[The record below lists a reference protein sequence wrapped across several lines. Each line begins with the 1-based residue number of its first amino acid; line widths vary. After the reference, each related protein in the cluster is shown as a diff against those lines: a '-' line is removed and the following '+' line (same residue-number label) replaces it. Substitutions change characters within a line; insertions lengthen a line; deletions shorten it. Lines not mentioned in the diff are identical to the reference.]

1 VPSVSKV
8 SFAGEQTN
16 KSRGDILVIGG
27 EGREGGERGG
37 PEESLGGKGGKQ
49 EEAVCADEDALG
61 LSMVML
67 LSVCLGAKEGGRGGR
82 EIGREREGGRGR
94 EREGRRGGRKG
105 EEAGREGRHCLAHT
119 DSSP

>member
-1 VPSVSKV
+1 MPGFRSHYHRFIIRKVHDDAPSETTERVVPIHGSAAIESPVPSVSKV

-49 EEAVCADEDALG
+49 EEAV
-61 LSMVML
+61 
-67 LSVCLGAKEGGRGGR
+67 
-82 EIGREREGGRGR
+82 
-94 EREGRRGGRKG
+94 
-105 EEAGREGRHCLAHT
+105 
-119 DSSP
+119 